1 MAYGRI
7 YTALMP
13 AVSVSASKD
22 LMRLSADSDH
32 VLIIHQVDVTQAA
45 SETDE
50 QLEIILQRASTDGTG
65 STTTIVPHQEGDPTF
80 GGTCVHN
87 LSSDTTAGAILHREG
102 FNIKAGF
109 FWLPP
114 PELRIV
120 VPPSGRFVVRLPNSP
135 GAALTINTRVV
146 FEVIGNA

>member
-1 MAYGRI
+1 MAYGRV
-7 YTALMP
+7 YTALMTG
-13 AVSVSASKD
+13 ASISAAKD
-22 LMRLSADSDH
+22 IMRLSASSGQI
-32 VLIIHQVDVTQAA
+32 LLIHQVDVTQAT

-50 QLEIILQRASTDGTG
+50 QIEVILQRASTDGTG
-65 STTTIVPHQEGDPTF
+65 TTTTIVPHQEGDPTF

-87 LSSDTTAGAILHREG
+87 LTADTTAGAVLHREG

-120 VPPSGRFVVRLPNSP
+120 VAPSGRFVVRLPTAPS
-135 GAALTINTRVV
+135 AALTVNCKVI
-146 FEVIGNA
+146 FEVIGGA